1 MAVPAAACHNEAGVS
16 SLDLMPGSC
25 SLAMLSA
32 PTIGL
37 VCSSDAVMVS
47 ASLLLGQFLVRQL
60 PVHAG

>member
-1 MAVPAAACHNEAGVS
+1 
-16 SLDLMPGSC
+16 
-25 SLAMLSA
+25 MLSA

-37 VCSSDAVMVS
+37 VWSNDAMVS